1 MRQNREEH
9 ELIFPSDSLNSDKY
23 CSNSSSQEQNV
34 DIKRSLSSKNN
45 SFRENAIQ
53 SNENFQTPGKLI
65 ENEDIRL
72 QKRIPVNNTSGEEN
86 IALFNDEDSRN
97 DGFSHRME
105 RYTLPLPHLKAE
117 MYGITLDQIYAK
129 SNLK

>member
-23 CSNSSSQEQNV
+23 CSNSSSQVQNV

-45 SFRENAIQ
+45 SFRENVI
-53 SNENFQTPGKLI
+53 QTPGKLI
-65 ENEDIRL
+65 ENENIRL
-72 QKRIPVNNTSGEEN
+72 QKIIPVNNTLGEEN
-86 IALFNDEDSRN
+86 IALFNEEDSRN
-97 DGFSHRME
+97 DRFSHKME